1 MKNKIF
7 KIVLF
12 LVGIFIA
19 ITALGLW
26 GPKVASYWREY
37 QYDLEVRKAEEMAK
51 AIETAYK
58 NDRDGGKTPEET
70 LDLLI
75 TALKH
80 GNTLQASKYYELSV
94 QPKAL
99 GSLQT
104 EFAQYGN
111 LQKSIDYFTEVREKG
126 EKKCNESGDGCT
138 FTYRFLNSNNE
149 NVQISG
155 GDNTVLVLAGSQNNK
170 KVSLALNRY
179 SSHWKV
185 TQPF

>member
-1 MKNKIF
+1 MKNKIL

-12 LVGIFIA
+12 LVGIFLA

-26 GPKVASYWREY
+26 GPKVAGYWREY
-37 QYDLEVRKAEEMAK
+37 QYDLEVRKAEEMAR

-58 NDRDGGKTPEET
+58 NDKDGGKTPEET
-70 LDLLI
+70 FDLLL
-75 TALKH
+75 TALKA

-99 GSLQT
+99 SSLQT
-104 EFAQYGN
+104 EFAQYGD
-111 LQKSIDYFTEVREKG
+111 LHKSIDYFTEVREKG
-126 EKKCNESGDGCT
+126 ERKCNEKGGGCT
-138 FTYRFLNSNNE
+138 FTYRFINPDDK
-149 NVQISG
+149 NVQISES
-155 GDNTVLVLAGSQNNK
+155 DNTVLVLAGSQNNK